1 MTDRDGASPLDQL
14 IIRLL
19 VAAATAVRAGNL
31 DQARATAEDVQLV
44 DPDNAQAAGILA
56 EVSRRQRTPGEERA
70 LMTILFSDLVDSTVL
85 AGQLEPEAMRDIFR
99 VYREAAQQAVDR
111 FGGYILQ
118 YLGDGIVAT
127 FGYPVAHED
136 DARRAVHAGLALV
149 AGLAAAA
156 EAALERHS
164 VEPMAR
170 VGIHTGPVV
179 VSGLSAPDERDRHSI
194 VGVAPNLAAR
204 LQSEA
209 EPGMVVVSDVTHEL
223 VRGHFD
229 VTSLGLR
236 RLKGIAREVEV
247 FSVDGVRSVTGRLDA
262 TRLGRAGLHGRDEA
276 RDRLVGAWDEVGT
289 GVGRIVVISGEAGIG
304 KSRLAAELRD
314 HAAGDGEDTV
324 AGGCQPYYTN
334 VALWP
339 ISTLIERALG
349 LDDESEDLRL
359 DRLVDDLTDLGVD
372 PAAAVPYLAPLI
384 GVPDPPGF
392 TARIIDATARLQ
404 ETLAALVVWVGRLGA
419 RHRRLFLIEDLHWAD
434 PTTLTL
440 LGMLAADPPAGV
452 LFVFT
457 TRDAAALPWLEGTIH
472 LSLDRLDEERAA
484 ELVDDLAA
492 SSELSP
498 EVRQS
503 IIARAEGIPLFV
515 EELTCSILD
524 TGLPADE
531 TLPYRL
537 QELMTGRLKTPAI
550 DLRLA
555 QVAATLGNE
564 FDRDLL
570 ARVVG
575 SDYDI
580 EPGLDAMVGAAII
593 DRTGLG
599 DGEFRFRHAL
609 MRDAAYETQVLEVRR
624 ATHAT
629 IADTLAG
636 EGADAALLAYHFDL
650 AGDPGR
656 GVPQYITAAQ
666 EALDR
671 GAHLEAIR
679 MLTRAIEGTE
689 LLPEGEGRDITE
701 LTARMLRGLNVSSI
715 QGYASADVAEDH
727 RRVEV
732 IAARLGTNPVVVPSF
747 IGIWAYWLASGDH
760 DTATRIAGR
769 LEELVEDPA
778 LAVFRP
784 EVQACSG
791 YQAFYYGTLDHAK
804 ELLERAYQGFAA
816 RSPDEIN
823 PAFWPL
829 PNDSIA
835 VTTIALATIAALRG
849 DVDGAAKWERIAFER
864 VEALGTDRGPFSH
877 AFVDV
882 YASFIRRI
890 QNDDEAARRF
900 GADAVTVGQ
909 EHGYTYWVMLGSL
922 YQMAPTADGD
932 PDPEF
937 LAACIDALRGIGHYA
952 FVGSAL
958 VSLAEIHADA
968 GELEQ
973 ALDVIDDAMV
983 TVDKTGEELHRPEIQ
998 RRRVEYRR
1006 RLVGAH
1012 PGDLRELEAA
1022 YRAAVDKDIHV
1033 IALRLAIDIAG
1044 LPEDERP
1051 EGWRATLVEARERL
1065 PADSATAEAAAA
1077 DAILAS

>member
-19 VAAATAVRAGNL
+19 VAAAAAVRAGNL

-44 DPDNAQAAGILA
+44 DPDNAQAAAILA

-149 AGLAAAA
+149 AGMAAAA

-164 VEPMAR
+164 VEPTAR

-179 VSGLSAPDERDRHSI
+179 VSGLSAPDARDRHSI

-209 EPGMVVVSDVTHEL
+209 EPGMVVMSDVTHEL

-236 RLKGIAREVEV
+236 QLKGIARDVEV

-276 RDRLVGAWDEVGT
+276 RDRLVEAWDEVGT

-314 HAAGDGEDTV
+314 HAAGDGHDTV

-349 LDDESEDLRL
+349 LDDESEDVRL
-359 DRLVDDLTDLGVD
+359 DRLVDHLTEIGVD

-384 GVPDPPGF
+384 GVSDPPGY
-392 TARIIDATARLQ
+392 TASIIDATARLQ
-404 ETLAALVVWVGRLGA
+404 ETLTALVGWVGRLGA

-434 PTTLTL
+434 PTTLIL

-452 LFVFT
+452 LIVFT

-484 ELVDDLAA
+484 EIVDDLAA

-503 IIARAEGIPLFV
+503 IIARSEGIPLFV

-593 DRTGLG
+593 DPTGQG
-599 DGEFRFRHAL
+599 DGAFRFRHAL

-666 EALDR
+666 EAL
-671 GAHLEAIR
+671 G
-679 MLTRAIEGTE
+679 G
-689 LLPEGEGRDITE
+689 
-701 LTARMLRGLNVSSI
+701 
-715 QGYASADVAEDH
+715 
-727 RRVEV
+727 
-732 IAARLGTNPVVVPSF
+732 
-747 IGIWAYWLASGDH
+747 
-760 DTATRIAGR
+760 
-769 LEELVEDPA
+769 
-778 LAVFRP
+778 
-784 EVQACSG
+784 
-791 YQAFYYGTLDHAK
+791 
-804 ELLERAYQGFAA
+804 
-816 RSPDEIN
+816 
-823 PAFWPL
+823 
-829 PNDSIA
+829 
-835 VTTIALATIAALRG
+835 
-849 DVDGAAKWERIAFER
+849 
-864 VEALGTDRGPFSH
+864 
-877 AFVDV
+877 
-882 YASFIRRI
+882 
-890 QNDDEAARRF
+890 
-900 GADAVTVGQ
+900 
-909 EHGYTYWVMLGSL
+909 
-922 YQMAPTADGD
+922 APTSR
-932 PDPEF
+932 PS
-937 LAACIDALRGIGHYA
+937 AC
-952 FVGSAL
+952 
-958 VSLAEIHADA
+958 
-968 GELEQ
+968 
-973 ALDVIDDAMV
+973 
-983 TVDKTGEELHRPEIQ
+983 
-998 RRRVEYRR
+998 
-1006 RLVGAH
+1006 
-1012 PGDLRELEAA
+1012 
-1022 YRAAVDKDIHV
+1022 
-1033 IALRLAIDIAG
+1033 
-1044 LPEDERP
+1044 
-1051 EGWRATLVEARERL
+1051 
-1065 PADSATAEAAAA
+1065 
-1077 DAILAS
+1077 

>member
-1 MTDRDGASPLDQL
+1 MTDRAGASPLDQL

-19 VAAATAVRAGNL
+19 VAAAAAVRAGNL
-31 DQARATAEDVQLV
+31 DQAKATAEDVQLV
-44 DPDNAQAAGILA
+44 DPANAQAASILA
-56 EVSRRQRTPGEERA
+56 EVARRQRTPDEERA

-99 VYREAAQQAVDR
+99 LYREAAQQAVDR
-111 FGGYILQ
+111 FGGFVLQ

-136 DARRAVHAGLALV
+136 DARRAVHAGLALIDGV
-149 AGLAAAA
+149 AAAS

-164 VEPMAR
+164 VEPTAR

-179 VSGLSAPDERDRHSI
+179 VSGLDAEDVRERHSI

-209 EPGMVVVSDVTHEL
+209 EPGMVVVSDVTQEL

-229 VTSLGLR
+229 VRSLGLR
-236 RLKGIAREVEV
+236 QLKGIARDVEV
-247 FSVDGVRSVTGRLDA
+247 FAVDGVRSVTGRLDA
-262 TRLGRAGLHGRDEA
+262 TRLSRAGLHGRDQA

-289 GVGRIVVISGEAGIG
+289 GVGRVAVISGEAGIG

-314 HAAGDGEDTV
+314 HAAGDGHDTV
-324 AGGCQPYYTN
+324 AGGCQPYYAN

-359 DRLVDDLTDLGVD
+359 DRLVDHLAEIGVD
-372 PAAAVPYLAPLI
+372 PAVAVPYLAPLI
-384 GVPDPPGF
+384 GVADPPGY
-392 TARIIDATARLQ
+392 TATIIDATARLQ
-404 ETLAALVVWVGRLGA
+404 ETLAALVRWVGRLGA

-434 PTTLTL
+434 PTTLML

-452 LFVFT
+452 LSLFT
-457 TRDAAALPWLEGTIH
+457 TRDADALPWLGGTIH
-472 LSLDRLDEERAA
+472 LSLDRLDEDRAA
-484 ELVDDLAA
+484 ELVDDLAGG
-492 SSELSP
+492 SELSP

-503 IIARAEGIPLFV
+503 IIARSEGIPLFV

-531 TLPYRL
+531 TMPYRL

-593 DRTGLG
+593 DRTDRA
-599 DGEFRFRHAL
+599 DGTYRFRHAL

-629 IADTLAG
+629 VADALAG
-636 EGADAALLAYHFDL
+636 EGADAALLAHHFDL
-650 AGDPGR
+650 AGDPLR

-666 EALDR
+666 EALGR

-715 QGYASADVAEDH
+715 QGYASFEVAEDH
-727 RRVEV
+727 RRVEI

-747 IGIWAYWLASGDH
+747 IGIWAYWLTSGDH
-760 DTATRIAGR
+760 ETATRIATR
-769 LEELVEDPA
+769 LEGLVDDPM

-791 YQAFYYGTLDHAK
+791 YQAFFYGTLDEARA
-804 ELLERAYQGFAA
+804 LLETAYQGFAA
-816 RSPDEIN
+816 RSPGEVN

-829 PNDSIA
+829 PNDSVA
-835 VTTIALATIAALRG
+835 VTTIALATIAALQG
-849 DVDGAAKWERIAFER
+849 DPVAAAEWERVAYER
-864 VEALGTDRGPFSH
+864 VAAIGTDRGPFSH

-890 QNDDEAARRF
+890 QNDDDAARKF
-900 GADAVTVGQ
+900 GADAVAIGH
-909 EHGYTYWVMLGSL
+909 EYGYTYWVMLGSL
-922 YQMAPTADGD
+922 YQMGPTSDADAD
-932 PDPEF
+932 PVF
-937 LAACIDALRGIGHYA
+937 VAACIDALRGIGHYA
-952 FVGSAL
+952 FLGSAL
-958 VSLAEIHADA
+958 ASLAELHADA
-968 GELEQ
+968 GDLER

-983 TVDKTGEELHRPEIQ
+983 TVDKTGEELHRPEIL

-1006 RLVGAH
+1006 RLVGAEA
-1012 PGDLRELEAA
+1012 GDARELDEA
-1022 YRAAVDKDIHV
+1022 YRVAVAKDIHV
-1033 IALRLAIDIAG
+1033 ISLRLAVDIAR

-1051 EGWRATLVEARERL
+1051 VGWRDTLAEARDRL
-1065 PADSATAEAAAA
+1065 PAESVSLEAANA
-1077 DAILAS
+1077 DDILAS